1 MYYFGFRLSRTAAR
15 NEARLFKHISGMSD
29 DTPKRR
35 QKISYRIP
43 KAREDEFDRL
53 VQLSGQSIN
62 SFISDSIF
70 RRGRRNSAQ
79 QIRLV
84 QILDDTAR
92 IKSSIEAGGLES
104 DEITRE
110 LKLIRTALMSLIGR
124 QT

>member
-1 MYYFGFRLSRTAAR
+1 
-15 NEARLFKHISGMSD
+15 MSD

-53 VQLSGQSIN
+53 VKLSGQSIN
-62 SFISDSIF
+62 GFITDSIF
-70 RRGRRNSAQ
+70 RRGRRSPAQ

-84 QILDDTAR
+84 QILDETAR
-92 IKSSIEAGGLES
+92 IKSGVEAGGLES
-104 DEITRE
+104 GEITRE
-110 LKLIRTALMSLIGR
+110 LTLIRTALMSLIGR